1 MKKTIVLSIE
11 KIKVLQKEKN
21 WLNDFKTTDD
31 KEYYV
36 TVNTKVN
43 KELEG
48 LLNEIG
54 ELNNKKQELIDKII
68 NYSYQKLKLKDILID
83 EFVIW
88 KTKNG
93 NGRNSDDL
101 RFGQYFFNKY
111 SLEVDISYNLEN
123 ATEVFELLYNYL
135 NKK

>member
-1 MKKTIVLSIE
+1 MKKYIVLSIE

>member
-1 MKKTIVLSIE
+1 M
-11 KIKVLQKEKN
+11 
-21 WLNDFKTTDD
+21 
-31 KEYYV
+31 